1 MPSHSD
7 RRLTL
12 RWAKSGPPR
21 AVVSGSPSGSVAL
34 LVRATSPACATLLA
48 EKLPDA
54 IPAMQ
59 PDVIWL

>member
-7 RRLTL
+7 RRSTL
-12 RWAKSGPPR
+12 RWAKSGPPF
-21 AVVSGSPSGSVAL
+21 AVASGSLSDSVTL
-34 LVRATSPACATLLA
+34 LVQATSPVCATFLA

-59 PDVIWL
+59 PDLIWL

>member
-1 MPSHSD
+1 MLTHSD

-12 RWAKSGPPR
+12 RWAKSGTPL
-21 AVVSGSPSGSVAL
+21 AVASGSLSDCVTL
-34 LVRATSPACATLLA
+34 LVRATSPVCATFLA